1 MEKNEDKIQQQVNK
15 WCEKIPK
22 ILNKTWLTWNFK
34 LVRNTAVVVTTYTQ
48 NVRNE
53 RIFSLCLNE
62 YFMSLTSLSLHKDTF
77 TKLSWDLRFIWC
89 LMSLS
94 VWGNWSHAADVNKP
108 DLNFNWQQNANIVR
122 MRRCFDVSERS
133 WRKSKS
139 RAAAT
144 GLKGTSVL
152 MIHNV
157 YGDKVRVL

>member
-1 MEKNEDKIQQQVNK
+1 MLGNTQ
-15 WCEKIPK
+15 
-22 ILNKTWLTWNFK
+22 ILNKTWLTCNLK
-34 LVRNTAVVVTTYTQ
+34 LVWRHFLYTSSQ
-48 NVRNE
+48 QQQQY
-53 RIFSLCLNE
+53 FYLFLNE
-62 YFMSLTSLSLHKDTF
+62 YVTSLTSLSLHKDTF
-77 TKLSWDLRFIWC
+77 TKLSWDLSFIWF

-108 DLNFNWQQNANIVR
+108 DLGFNWQQNANIVR

-139 RAAAT
+139 RATAT
-144 GLKGTSVL
+144 GPKGTSVL